1 MAGVYSGIDRAFF
14 RDGNMGDIVR
24 FRKPKPGEKHRG
36 KGLCRDGFHKWMI
49 DQKQQFDVKKGRLV
63 TLYRCQRCGITRTDA
78 L

>member
-1 MAGVYSGIDRAFF
+1 
-14 RDGNMGDIVR
+14 
-24 FRKPKPGEKHRG
+24 
-36 KGLCRDGFHKWMI
+36 MI